1 MRLEPTKYNISSKK
15 LPSLANTSQV
25 KNPQVQVAAA
35 CKRYIENIRAQRYYK
50 LNVWKESQSRKYE
63 SHELNSTKIV
73 KVFFR

>member
-1 MRLEPTKYNISSKK
+1 MSREFHIYKIWLGYSTGRTMRLEPTKYNISSKK

-50 LNVWKESQSRKYE
+50 LNV
-63 SHELNSTKIV
+63 
-73 KVFFR
+73 